1 MMLER
6 ARLLSPPPPPQ
17 SAGPIPP
24 TPPPPPACSHDL
36 SPSLAGLTQL
46 TLLDLSH
53 NSLALGEWVSVF
65 HRESG

>member
-6 ARLLSPPPPPQ
+6 ARLLSPPLPLRAQALSPPL
-17 SAGPIPP
+17 
-24 TPPPPPACSHDL
+24 PPPPACSHDL
-36 SPSLAGLTQL
+36 SPSLTGLTQL